1 MIELILTIVRFCIVG
16 SSGLSID
23 FIITWILKEK
33 VRINKYLS
41 NSCGFMIA
49 ASSNYYLN
57 RIWTFNSTTLDIT
70 TQYTNFILVSIIGL
84 IINNTLIFVFHNKFN
99 KGFYLAKIMAIIITT
114 AWNFI
119 ANNFY
124 TFSSQ
129 SSL

>member
-1 MIELILTIVRFCIVG
+1 MIELILKIVRFCIVG

-33 VRINKYLS
+33 ARINKYLS

-70 TQYTNFILVSIIGL
+70 TQYTNFIIVSIIGL
-84 IINNTLIFVFHNKFN
+84 IINNTLIFVFHHKFN

-114 AWNFI
+114 VWNFI

>member
-1 MIELILTIVRFCIVG
+1 MIELILKIVRFCIVG

-33 VRINKYLS
+33 ARINKYLS

-70 TQYTNFILVSIIGL
+70 TQYTNFILVSIIL
-84 IINNTLIFVFHNKFN
+84 
-99 KGFYLAKIMAIIITT
+99 Y
-114 AWNFI
+114 
-119 ANNFY
+119 
-124 TFSSQ
+124 
-129 SSL
+129 